1 MENLIETKRW
11 REESC
16 ECALRLDIDTVT
28 CACIHVH
35 TNTANIY
42 IYRDQQHGSTI
53 TFRLD
58 RQSPYRLQSI
68 ETRTVTALAR
78 TCLKSKG
85 EPCHCV
91 YTVLVNP
98 TFIIFYLYILGG
110 RVVSGQCCPS
120 ATLSPLLALL
130 PRRPDTVGLLSQDP
144 ARGQAF
150 SQVKGRGMRWWCH
163 RGCWRVTW
171 KVGGGPSRGDSVTH

>member
-1 MENLIETKRW
+1 M
-11 REESC
+11 
-16 ECALRLDIDTVT
+16 CASVRHWHSYVR
-28 CACIHVH
+28 VH
-35 TNTANIY
+35 PRPHKHSKHLYLPWSTTWFNNY
-42 IYRDQQHGSTI
+42 IPS
-53 TFRLD
+53 
-58 RQSPYRLQSI
+58 RQTLSPYRLQSI

-120 ATLSPLLALL
+120 ATLWPLLALL

-144 ARGQAF
+144 APGQAF
-150 SQVKGRGMRWWCH
+150 SQVKGRGMKWWCH